1 MKYVL
6 VLLVI
11 VFVLWWMWGRGE
23 RGSGGAR
30 PSARSGRGNGDD
42 ATPEAMVRCAHCGV
56 HLPRSD
62 ALPAPDGAL
71 YCSAAHRLA
80 GPPA

>member
-11 VFVLWWMWGRGE
+11 VFVLWWMWGRG
-23 RGSGGAR
+23 
-30 PSARSGRGNGDD
+30 GRGERSTGRR
-42 ATPEAMVRCAHCGV
+42 AAEAAPGQAPEAMVRCAHCGV

>member
-23 RGSGGAR
+23 RGSTSAK
-30 PSARSGRGNGDD
+30 PSARGARRGDD
-42 ATPEAMVRCAHCGV
+42 AAPEAMVSCAHCGV

-80 GPPA
+80 GPPS